1 MAFLII
7 FGMTAFICYLWVNA
21 IVQMKKDHPDYDG
34 DDFLN

>member
-21 IVQMKKDHPDYDG
+21 IAQMKKDNSDYDG